1 MNISQE
7 GHRQRL
13 RERFQKSGFAGFAPH
28 EIIELLL
35 TYVIPRKD
43 VKGIARILLKRFGS
57 LRGVLD
63 APREALETVD
73 GIGPSAATFF
83 GFIREIIQGYLQDDF
98 ISRDAK
104 VPIQGAELAAFWKN
118 KLQNEV
124 SEHFEVAYLDG
135 NFCLMG
141 DGIERLASGIL
152 DRLVVYP
159 RTVLK
164 SVIQRNCHAVVFC
177 HNHPNGSVFP
187 SVEDRE
193 LTCFLK
199 QQLEAISVQ
208 LVDHFIV
215 GGNQVFSMQKNR
227 IFEDNYS
234 DILAE

>member
-1 MNISQE
+1 MNSLQE

-13 RERFQKSGFAGFAPH
+13 RERFQKSGFSGFAPH

-35 TYVIPRKD
+35 TYAIPRKD
-43 VKGIARILLKRFGS
+43 VKGIARMLLKRFGS

-73 GIGPSAATFF
+73 GIGPSVTTFL
-83 GFIREIIQGYLQDDF
+83 GFMREVVQAYLQDAF
-98 ISRDAK
+98 VSRDGK
-104 VPIQGAELAAFWKN
+104 VPIQRAEMATFWKN
-118 KLQNEV
+118 KLQNET
-124 SEHFEVAYLDG
+124 SEHFEIAYLDG

-164 SVIQRNCHAVVFC
+164 SVIQRNCHAVIFC
-177 HNHPNGSVFP
+177 HNHPNGSVIP
-187 SVEDRE
+187 SAEDRE
-193 LTCFLK
+193 LTRFLK

-215 GGNQVFSMQKNR
+215 GGDQVFSMKDNR

-234 DILAE
+234 DLLAE